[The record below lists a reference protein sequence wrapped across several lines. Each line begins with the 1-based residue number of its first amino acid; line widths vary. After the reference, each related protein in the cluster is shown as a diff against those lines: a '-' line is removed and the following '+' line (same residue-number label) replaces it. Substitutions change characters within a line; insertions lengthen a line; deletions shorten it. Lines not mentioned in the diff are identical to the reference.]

1 MASPIRHSG
10 DQCCQLGIK
19 VQSLPNRS
27 IEVQQCMNTKND
39 INIFENLN
47 LEEPVRDH
55 ASEFAFVFAPL
66 GLQGATGSRANPI
79 TVG

>member
-1 MASPIRHSG
+1 
-10 DQCCQLGIK
+10 
-19 VQSLPNRS
+19 
-27 IEVQQCMNTKND
+27 MNTKND